1 MNQRLGRGLD
11 ALIPQTQE
19 QSLSDMGLS
28 TLPVEVIRLNRH
40 QPRKNFNQE
49 KLNEL
54 AESIKENG
62 IIQPL
67 IVSKTQ
73 SSDYMLIAGERRLQA
88 AKLAGLDRVPVVIRS
103 VSDKELLQLAIV
115 ENVQREDLNPIEEA
129 MAYQALAEDFQ
140 LTHSEIATVVSKNR
154 STITNSIRLLKLQ
167 PEIRELIND
176 GEISAGHARAILSV
190 KEEHQLAFAQHIF
203 KYRLT
208 VRQAEDKAR
217 SFNPD
222 APKAKRITTP
232 LIKSMQNDIARIVGL
247 PTKIKG
253 NIHKGSVNITYNS
266 QEELME
272 LKKLLNKLRE
282 PQ

>member
-1 MNQRLGRGLD
+1 MNQRLGRGIN
-11 ALIPQTQE
+11 ALIPQNPE

-28 TLPVEVIRLNRH
+28 TLPIEAIRLNRR
-40 QPRKNFNQE
+40 QPRKNFDKE

-54 AESIKENG
+54 AQSIQENG

-73 SSDYMLIAGERRLQA
+73 SSDYELIAGERRLQA
-88 AKLAGLDRVPVVIRS
+88 AKLAGLEKVPVVIRS

-167 PEIRELIND
+167 PEILELIHD
-176 GEISAGHARAILSV
+176 AAISAGHARAILSV
-190 KEEHQLAFAQHIF
+190 KDEHQLAFANHIH
-203 KYRLT
+203 KYRLN

-222 APKAKRITTP
+222 APKNKAASTP
-232 LIKSMQNDIARIVGL
+232 LIKSMQKDISRIIGL
-247 PTKIKG
+247 GVKIKG
-253 NIHKGSVNITYNS
+253 HIHKGSINIMYNS

-282 PQ
+282 EQ

>member
-19 QSLSDMGLS
+19 QSLADMGLS
-28 TLPVEVIRLNRH
+28 TLPIEVIRLNRH
-40 QPRKNFNQE
+40 QPRKNFNQD

-140 LTHSEIATVVSKNR
+140 LTHSEIATVVSKTAAP
-154 STITNSIRLLKLQ
+154 SPTASAYSSFKLKSW
-167 PEIRELIND
+167 N
-176 GEISAGHARAILSV
+176 
-190 KEEHQLAFAQHIF
+190 
-203 KYRLT
+203 
-208 VRQAEDKAR
+208 
-217 SFNPD
+217 
-222 APKAKRITTP
+222 
-232 LIKSMQNDIARIVGL
+232 
-247 PTKIKG
+247 
-253 NIHKGSVNITYNS
+253 
-266 QEELME
+266 
-272 LKKLLNKLRE
+272 
-282 PQ
+282 

>member
-1 MNQRLGRGLD
+1 MNNRLGRGIN
-11 ALIPQTQE
+11 ALIPDTE
-19 QSLSDMGLS
+19 EKSLNSMGLS
-28 TLPVEVIRLNRH
+28 TLPIDIIKLNRR
-40 QPRKNFNQE
+40 QPRKTFNSE

-73 SSDYMLIAGERRLQA
+73 NSDYELIAGERRLQA
-88 AKLAGLDRVPVVIRS
+88 AKLAGLQNVPVVIRS

-154 STITNSIRLLKLQ
+154 STITNSIRLLKLK
-167 PEIRELIND
+167 PEILELIND
-176 GEISAGHARAILSV
+176 GALSAGHARAILSV
-190 KEEHQLAFAQHIF
+190 NEEHQLAFALHLA
-203 KYRLT
+203 KYRLS

-217 SFNPD
+217 NFNPD
-222 APKAKRITTP
+222 APKAKAAATP
-232 LIKSMQNDIARIVGL
+232 LIKSMQKDISRILGFKV
-247 PTKIKG
+247 KIKG
-253 NIHKGSVNITYNS
+253 HIHKGSIDIQYNN

-272 LKKLLNKLRE
+272 LKKLINKLRE
-282 PQ
+282 VQ